1 MISEDEVLI
10 KVKYAGIC
18 GSDLTNFK
26 KKLYQVPLV
35 MGHESVGK
43 VVEIGKNAKE
53 FLIGDNVC
61 AINVKLDIAKGNLNA
76 LGIFQDGG
84 FAEYMKAPE
93 DFLFKIPESLSLK
106 EAVMIES
113 FANISR
119 ALKISEIGSREKIFI
134 IGAGNIGLCFLNAL
148 LIDKDPQYVAVVEPH
163 QYLRKKALELGAA
176 TAVPPDKR
184 KIKRILKDIENPT
197 YIFDCVA
204 NQETIPL
211 DIDIIQRGGTILLE
225 GIFRGSINIPTF
237 LINSKEINLK
247 GCLGHDKDDIN
258 AAIKLVQKE
267 GIKPS
272 FFLSEEI
279 TLENLQAIFDEMIT
293 PSKRDYIK
301 RVINIEKSN

>member
-1 MISEDEVLI
+1 
-10 KVKYAGIC
+10 
-18 GSDLTNFK
+18 
-26 KKLYQVPLV
+26 

-53 FLIGDNVC
+53 FQIGDTVC

-197 YIFDCVA
+197 FIFDCVA

-225 GIFRGSINIPTF
+225 GIFRGSINIPIF

-272 FFLSEEI
+272 FFLSEEV
-279 TLENLQAIFDEMIT
+279 TLENLQDIFDEMIT